1 MRELLRRI
9 AYLWNHRRLE
19 REMTEEMA
27 YHRELLSPE
36 RRTEF
41 GSDLRLREDAREI
54 WGWAWLD
61 RLRQDLAYGARVLH
75 NSPGFT
81 LTAVL
86 VLASGIGVPLTVFRA
101 ALSDLQGGPLP
112 DPDTLVHLRRRAP
125 GVFIT
130 NLPYPELAFYA
141 ANAKSFR
148 SVIGVSE
155 RNQAIFAET
164 SPGAAPEQIQVAF
177 ATSNYFPEFGIVP
190 AYGRLLTPDDERR
203 DSEPVALIGE
213 LFWQRRLGG
222 DPAVIGQSIR
232 VNGKLVRVVGVMP
245 SSGRARY
252 ELWMPL
258 VRQPFVIDG
267 STLLTDWN
275 SALDVY
281 ARLRPGVSV
290 KASQQETLALAASL
304 HQLQPDRVRPGEY
317 LEAHP
322 VLQFETNSPEFQI
335 VLVTIAFVLL
345 LLMAACANLGT
356 LVLARGVTRERE
368 IRIRMALGAGRAR
381 VVRQLF
387 TESLMLAA
395 LCGLCGLVLSPG
407 ILKWIQLEHNPA
419 STLLP
424 DWRTI
429 AVTFGV
435 SLLAALVF
443 GLPPALRLTSLVPRA
458 GRARSIFLAA
468 QVAVSCLLLVVSG
481 LLVGGLK
488 QLGRAEPGFDYRHLL
503 WVSPGLKAH
512 GYGDAAAK
520 AYLDALRAG
529 TAAWPEVQAVS
540 QVSLG
545 PWGNVHMGA
554 SWMGRQFAGNRV
566 DSQFLETMRMHL
578 VRGRNF
584 LPDEEGVVMITEAAA
599 RVLWRDEDA
608 LGKSLPWD
616 VQGGAHGPTV
626 VGVVANASTT
636 VVGNPEPLEFYLP
649 QSRSDAL
656 NSVLLLRVSGHPHDF
671 VRRFQDAARAL
682 DGRLQP
688 AVPVISDAYDG
699 EMKSTSHALAGVAI
713 LGSVAIVLSAIALAG
728 LAGYTVAQRT
738 REIGLRIALGARAA
752 QVVRA
757 ILAPMSH
764 AIVIGF
770 VCGALG
776 GAAVAKVLRS
786 GIPAMAG
793 INVFDPLA
801 YLVAMAFFAAVVALS
816 ILAPGRR
823 AIRINPS
830 KALQHE

>member
-9 AYLWNHRRLE
+9 AYLWNRRRLE
-19 REMTEEMA
+19 REMAEEMA
-27 YHRELLSPE
+27 YHRELLSLE
-36 RRTEF
+36 RRTDF
-41 GSDLRLREDAREI
+41 GSDLRLREDAREV

-61 RLRQDLAYGARVLH
+61 RLRQDLAYGARVLR

-155 RNQAIFAET
+155 RNQATFGET
-164 SPGAAPEQIQVAF
+164 APGAAPEQIQVAF

-190 AYGRLLTPDDERR
+190 AYGRLLTPEDERR
-203 DSEPVALIGE
+203 DSEPVALVGE

-222 DPAVIGQSIR
+222 DPAVIGQNIR

-245 SSGRARY
+245 RSARARY
-252 ELWMPL
+252 ALWMPL

-281 ARLRPGVSV
+281 ARLRPSVSV
-290 KASQQETLALAASL
+290 KASQQETLALAGSL
-304 HQLQPDRVRPGEY
+304 RQLQPDHVRPGEY

-322 VLQFETNSPEFQI
+322 VLQFETKSPESQI
-335 VLVTIAFVLL
+335 VLVTIALVLL
-345 LLMAACANLGT
+345 LLVAACANLGT

-395 LCGLCGLVLSPG
+395 LCGLCGLVLSAG
-407 ILKWIQLEHNPA
+407 ILKWIQLEHNLA

-424 DWRTI
+424 EWRTI
-429 AVTFGV
+429 AATFGV

-468 QVAVSCLLLVVSG
+468 QVAVSCLLLVVAG
-481 LLVGGLK
+481 LLAGGLK
-488 QLGRAEPGFDYRHLL
+488 QLGRAEPGFDYRRLL

-512 GYGDAAAK
+512 GYGAAAAK
-520 AYLDALRAG
+520 TYFDALCER
-529 TAAWPEVQAVS
+529 TAAWPDVQAVS
-540 QVSLG
+540 LVSLG
-545 PWGNVHMGA
+545 PWGNVHMGTA
-554 SWMGRQFAGNRV
+554 WMGRQFAGNRV
-566 DSQFLETMRMHL
+566 DSQFLQTMGMHL
-578 VRGRNF
+578 ARGRNF
-584 LPDEEGVVMITEAAA
+584 LHGEEGVVMITEAAA

-608 LGKSLPWD
+608 LGKCLPWD
-616 VQGGAHGPTV
+616 DRGGAQGPTV

-636 VVGNPEPLEFYLP
+636 VVGNPEPLEYYLP

-656 NSVLLLRVSGHPHDF
+656 DSLLLLHVSGHPHDF
-671 VRRFQDAARAL
+671 VRRLQDVARAL

-699 EMKSTSHALAGVAI
+699 EMKNTSHALAGVAI
-713 LGSVAIVLSAIALAG
+713 LGSVAILLSAIGLAG

-776 GAAVAKVLRS
+776 GAAAAKALRS

-793 INVFDPLA
+793 INVFDPLT

-816 ILAPGRR
+816 ILPPGRR